1 MRIARNET
9 ERGMELHTQ
18 KEVMKKKNLKQRNN
32 ENVQC
37 ERKKYLNSPHC
48 FLSSALSLSSSHM
61 CM

>member
-9 ERGMELHTQ
+9 ERGMELHTK

-37 ERKKYLNSPHC
+37 ERSEEKNI
-48 FLSSALSLSSSHM
+48 
-61 CM
+61 